1 MSEHMLR
8 KGAAWWR
15 HEIIMHKMFLDKLNT
30 LFFLLPVLFLFSLN
44 VIVYVFLTVWTLE
57 SWELVFLLYWN
68 KSSLMCLLVKRNQ
81 IRGKNRLPPGHRS
94 GSTTSLFICRR
105 GEAESAFL
113 KCSRSE
119 DAYAIEAAE
128 ARKSRR
134 SSLRSTPTRRLIDR
148 IELVLKICVT
158 QACCHAHVRMQQ
170 AQWVKLV

>member
-15 HEIIMHKMFLDKLNT
+15 HEIIMHKMFLAKLNT
-30 LFFLLPVLFLFSLN
+30 LFFLLQVLFLFSLN

-68 KSSLMCLLVKRNQ
+68 KSSLMCLLVKGIN
-81 IRGKNRLPPGHRS
+81 S
-94 GSTTSLFICRR
+94 GGRTGCLLDIGVDPRHLYSYA
-105 GEAESAFL
+105 GEEKQKVHFSSAPDL
-113 KCSRSE
+113 RTLTQSKRQKQE
-119 DAYAIEAAE
+119 
-128 ARKSRR
+128 KSRR